1 MADNNTSFSCDFLI
15 VQKSL
20 RVSAAGAEWHKAKEM
35 KVKDHYIK
43 FYPWSGQV
51 FSCNEKNGAS
61 IINGII
67 GIPSMHTMFVNF

>member
-43 FYPWSGQV
+43 FYP
-51 FSCNEKNGAS
+51 
-61 IINGII
+61 
-67 GIPSMHTMFVNF
+67 